1 MRKLLDSI
9 NRVNN
14 GGKYLTISN
23 QKRRYINNFTRI
35 YIYLQTDVLC
45 LLRTHEKTNAEHI
58 CRNIV
63 PNKGNIFIIIK
74 KADTHTKTKRKAK
87 RNRKSTPLVKPITGH
102 TQSYT
107 IYM

>member
-9 NRVNN
+9 NRVND

-35 YIYLQTDVLC
+35 YIYVQTDMLY

-63 PNKGNIFIIIK
+63 PNKGNIFIIK
-74 KADTHTKTKRKAK
+74 KKLIHTQKQ
-87 RNRKSTPLVKPITGH
+87 SVKPRGTESQH
-102 TQSYT
+102 LSSNQ
-107 IYM
+107 